1 MFDYNDSPYLLSL
14 LRKRHTLMI
23 ITLDKGPCIRLH
35 ENGKFVEGNIL
46 KIKLVIEEKRSTDH
60 IKMNPRIDTAI
71 DI

>member
-1 MFDYNDSPYLLSL
+1 MFEYNNSEYLLSL

-23 ITLDKGPCIRLH
+23 ITLDKGPCIMINK
-35 ENGKFVEGNIL
+35 NGNFVEGNIL